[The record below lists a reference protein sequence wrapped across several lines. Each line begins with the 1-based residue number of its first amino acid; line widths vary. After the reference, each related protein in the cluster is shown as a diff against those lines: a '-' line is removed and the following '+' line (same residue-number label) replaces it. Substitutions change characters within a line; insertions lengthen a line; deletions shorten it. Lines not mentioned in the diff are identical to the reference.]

1 MAEHDHH
8 HGHGGHD
15 SHEQHHEHG
24 HGHGAHAHREHAHA
38 HPRTADMLSVEDA
51 LERVLR
57 LVHEL
62 PVERVPIL
70 DADGLTLAEDV
81 HSPFDI
87 PALTNSA
94 MDGYAVRAADVAGAS
109 ESSPVTLEIVGQVQ
123 AGQLPSAT
131 VREGETVRIMTGAP
145 APEGADAIVPYEFTD
160 EVERRSTGLALQFIA
175 IRHAAHAGDHMR
187 PAGEDAAKG
196 ALILEKGRVLDP
208 PALGLLASFG
218 FADAPVVRRPRVAV
232 LATGDEVQTPGE
244 APEPGRLFDSNS
256 YGTAAALRRWGA
268 EPVLLGIARD
278 NMDDLRAKIRRG
290 LEADLLITSAG
301 VSAGAFDMV
310 KETLAE
316 LGSIDFWSV
325 RMRPARPIAFGQ
337 LRAPDGREVPH
348 LGLPGNPVS
357 ALVALVELG
366 RPALAKMM
374 GREPAPLPTVRA
386 TMDDDLLNTDERR
399 VYARVT
405 LERREDG
412 LHARLTGGQGSNLLT
427 SMGLAQGLAICPED
441 MPVRRAGER
450 APVQLL
456 DWLDHSGVLAERLDI
471 TEHHID

>member
-8 HGHGGHD
+8 HGHERGHD
-15 SHEQHHEHG
+15 
-24 HGHGAHAHREHAHA
+24 AHAHHGHEHRAHAHQEHAHA

-51 LERVLR
+51 LEHVLR

-70 DADGLTLAEDV
+70 EADGLTLAEDV
-81 HSPFDI
+81 RSPFDI

-109 ESSPVTLEIVGQVQ
+109 AESPVTLEIVGQVQ

-145 APEGADAIVPYEFTD
+145 TPRGADAIVPYEFTD
-160 EVERRSTGLALQFIA
+160 EVERRSTGLALQYIG
-175 IRHAAHAGDHMR
+175 IRHAAHVGDHMR

-208 PALGLLASFG
+208 PAIGLLASFG

-232 LATGDEVQTPGE
+232 LATGDEVQAPGE
-244 APEPGRLFDSNS
+244 ALEPGRLFDSNS
-256 YGTAAALRRWGA
+256 YGTATALRRWGA

-278 NMDDLRAKIRRG
+278 NMDDLRAKIRQG

-310 KETLAE
+310 KEALAE

-325 RMRPARPIAFGQ
+325 RMRPARPIAFGL

-374 GREPAPLPTVRA
+374 GREPEPLPTVRA

-405 LERREDG
+405 LERRADG

-456 DWLDHSGVLAERLDI
+456 DWLDHSGVLTERLDI